1 MQRRPVPRRAW
12 ASSTRTTQ
20 PSLFC
25 NNPGDMLLAHAPT
38 SLTAPRRSAMSGRA
52 VVAPRATAPRRTHAA
67 RSRRVGRTHAAVAE
81 PGAAASML
89 LPDTKLGELDP
100 EVHPPAATPRWTL
113 H

>member
-1 MQRRPVPRRAW
+1 
-12 ASSTRTTQ
+12 
-20 PSLFC
+20 
-25 NNPGDMLLAHAPT
+25 MLLAHAPT